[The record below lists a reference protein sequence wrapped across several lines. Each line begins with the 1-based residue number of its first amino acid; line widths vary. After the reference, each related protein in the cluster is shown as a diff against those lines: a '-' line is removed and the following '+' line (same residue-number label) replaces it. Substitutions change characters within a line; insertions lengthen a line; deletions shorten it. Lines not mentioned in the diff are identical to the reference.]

1 MAFEKGTMIEVD
13 ITGTIAEGTYS
24 GTKAGELSTTKVRQ
38 ADNRAVHYLYLGSTL
53 GVTVTGDEVRAKF
66 TARVV
71 GTYAAGI
78 LNTTQ
83 VQEVIDGK
91 TGCQHFLYLKSS
103 AITVLEPATATNV
116 SRQEASKKEG
126 KEVPVYKKG
135 DRIRVN
141 ITGTTVGSKLGGLSA
156 TTQVSEKG
164 DGYTHY
170 LYLNSS
176 SVIGAR
182 LSDEVRAE
190 FKAEIVGEIEG
201 NRDIT
206 TQVREIN
213 SSSGAAEGFT
223 HYVFLDS
230 GSITPL
236 NVPEKPAEPL
246 EKNSTTLVRGRKI
259 RVDMTARVTRRADDG
274 DAVGKRFKV
283 ADRTAQQWTH
293 FLDLDY
299 ATSQRITGTRKVDGE
314 IRAVFDAVVTGEY
327 QAGRFTTTEVRE
339 LSSDGLFFGATHYL
353 FTDSDAITALDEIVL
368 LLSSI
373 KEPVVKP
380 AEPLEKNREVCVVGR
395 KIRVDITAR
404 INGEGLSLGTCAQ
417 VNETSTSQFTHFMY
431 VESPLVTRGDK
442 MIGAK
447 FDAVIIG
454 PYQEDTYST
463 TKVREIN
470 PDGTFGNIHYLF
482 LFSPVV
488 TLLDEIITSPEITP
502 APAAKKERT
511 KTVEIDG
518 YTSTIDRD
526 EVVARIEEIDENQGF
541 KVIRVRNGE
550 VLETFDDEDEARQYI
565 EDEEYDKTRVV
576 VEEDELDEDD
586 AEEKRKLQ
594 KLLDDV
600 AVDSNWTLYNESYF
614 NADWAQEEA
623 RDVLG
628 RSANF
633 DSWPLDRIDWDDA
646 AIEQRDGRFEYEYTF
661 DGTSFYGDE

>member
-13 ITGTIAEGTYS
+13 ITGTIAEGTS
-24 GTKAGELSTTKVRQ
+24 IGPKAGDRATTKVRQ
-38 ADNRAVHYLYLGSTL
+38 VDGRAVHYLYLGSTP
-53 GVTVTGDEVRAKF
+53 GVTVTTDVVRAKF

-71 GTYAAGI
+71 GEYAAGA
-78 LNTTQ
+78 LSTTR
-83 VQEVIDGK
+83 VQEIKDGN
-91 TGCQHFLYLKSS
+91 TGCSHFLYLKSS

-116 SRQEASKKEG
+116 SRQAANKKEG
-126 KEVPVYKKG
+126 KEVARYTKG
-135 DRIRVN
+135 DRIRVD
-141 ITGTTVGSKLGGLSA
+141 ITGTAIGSKLGDLSA
-156 TTQVSEKG
+156 TTQISEKE

-176 SVIGAR
+176 TVIR
-182 LSDEVRAE
+182 NSSLSDEVRAK

-201 NRDIT
+201 KRDIT
-206 TQVREIN
+206 TQVREI
-213 SSSGAAEGFT
+213 GADGEANGFT

-246 EKNSTTLVRGRKI
+246 KKNSTTLVRGRKI
-259 RVDMTARVTRRADDG
+259 RVDMTARVTRSADDG

-293 FLDLDY
+293 FLDLED
-299 ATSQRITGTRKVDGE
+299 ATSKRITGTRKADGE
-314 IRAVFDAVVTGEY
+314 IRAVFDAVVTGTY

-353 FTDSDAITALDEIVL
+353 FTDSDSITALDEIV

-380 AEPLEKNREVCVVGR
+380 AEPLEKNAETCVVGR
-395 KIRVDITAR
+395 KIRVDITGR
-404 INGEGLSLGTCAQ
+404 IGGEGLSIGTCAQ

-431 VESPLVTRGDK
+431 VNSPLVIRGDK

-454 PYQEDTYST
+454 PYKEDTYST

-482 LFSPVV
+482 LFSPTI
-488 TLLDEIITSPEITP
+488 TLLDETITSPEITP

-600 AVDSNWTLYNESYF
+600 AVDSNWTIYNESYF
-614 NADWAQEEA
+614 DADWAQEEA

-628 RSANF
+628 RSADF